1 MSLLAQSMPL
11 TIFETKS
18 TTTDDML
25 PVFDDSVSSTTF
37 KLNKNS
43 STSTTS
49 IDFFNDNEN
58 SNSLES
64 SLSSNKKNVNLNSAM
79 QYYEDSLN
87 NSSMELFSA
96 ETQTDMNELDI
107 FDSTNNKLSQTDF
120 GNLFNNNYTQTTLN
134 DLDVFE
140 KFDNQTQTNWA
151 DFQNEYSLSIAS
163 TTETQTLKSED
174 FL

>member
-1 MSLLAQSMPL
+1 MPS

-25 PVFDDSVSSTTF
+25 PIFDDSVSSTTF
-37 KLNKNS
+37 KLIKNS

-64 SLSSNKKNVNLNSAM
+64 SISSNKKNVNLNSAM

-87 NSSMELFSA
+87 NSSMEFFSA
-96 ETQTDMNELDI
+96 ETQTDMIEMDI

-151 DFQNEYSLSIAS
+151 DFQNEYSALINAT
-163 TTETQTLKSED
+163 TTETQTLSPED